1 MIAEDF
7 ACYGKYRPSLFMGLG
22 TADPE
27 KGYTSGLHTST
38 FNFDELVLL
47 RGLEADLA
55 IIGVGWR
62 YLH

>member
-1 MIAEDF
+1 
-7 ACYGKYRPSLFMGLG
+7 MGLG
-22 TADPE
+22 TANPE

-55 IIGVGWR
+55 IIGADGR
-62 YLH
+62 YSHKIFITS